1 MQTWLMDGLEDS
13 NPPGLLMRF
22 LEQERER
29 EGGMEI
35 HSVETSLGPLL
46 LGHLSGGG
54 GSGDGQKRPV
64 RLRGLLDRIE
74 RTSEGFQLVSYVS
87 GHRNRL
93 RGIKEGWGYRLP
105 LSLLLVHSC
114 LGKAAS
120 GGFYHAGLPGY
131 LQWRPLRKPGSR
143 APAEDLEQLMNR
155 YRDDAMLAARRI
167 YSGTF
172 PVTTHKP
179 AAAGCAYCSYS
190 RVCRREE
197 AHAGGAP
204 A

>member
-1 MQTWLMDGLEDS
+1 MDGLDDS

-22 LEQERER
+22 LEEEGERKA
-29 EGGMEI
+29 GSEI
-35 HSVETSLGPLL
+35 HSAETSLGPLV
-46 LGHLSGGG
+46 LGHLPGGA
-54 GSGDGQKRPV
+54 GSGDGQARPV
-64 RLRGLLDRIE
+64 RLTGLLDRIE
-74 RTSEGFQLVSYVS
+74 RTPRGFQLVTYVT

-93 RGIKEGWGYRLP
+93 RRIQEGWGFRLP

-143 APAEDLEQLMNR
+143 APAEDLEQLMDR
-155 YRDDAMLAARRI
+155 YREGALLASRRI

-172 PVTTHKP
+172 PVTAHTP
-179 AAAGCAYCSYS
+179 AAAGCAHCSYG

-197 AHAGGAP
+197 ARAGGTP